1 MMKKN
6 EKTFS
11 EIYFEDEESIINS
24 LKVIKSEYF
33 KKAIKAFFCIL
44 FILTIY
50 LIYLI
55 LWFQPNIFLPNNTT
69 LEITSTIRKISF
81 NLTTGWAFFSISIF
95 ITAYL
100 IKLIRMKFTPS
111 LICFMKKEVH
121 NIGLKFQKRFA
132 SSSLF
137 LMLNSGAV
145 ALLIYI
151 DFGIIQLDG
160 SYISNVIQ
168 SLIILYLIL
177 SITIPVIWIFVNDK
191 FVAKL
196 KQNFFV
202 LFEFH
207 YKIRKK
213 RGYDPNLVGIYLTS
227 NRLCSRFNKSG
238 KEAYSK
244 ISEIRWLPRKGK
256 TNFELNPYLHFHEFS
271 APVNFQKQFL
281 NITLALN
288 EWDENYILNH
298 YYRNASYSYL
308 KNMKIRLFSNENY
321 LFSWRIRV

>member
-1 MMKKN
+1 
-6 EKTFS
+6 
-11 EIYFEDEESIINS
+11 
-24 LKVIKSEYF
+24 
-33 KKAIKAFFCIL
+33 
-44 FILTIY
+44 
-50 LIYLI
+50 
-55 LWFQPNIFLPNNTT
+55 
-69 LEITSTIRKISF
+69 
-81 NLTTGWAFFSISIF
+81 
-95 ITAYL
+95 
-100 IKLIRMKFTPS
+100 
-111 LICFMKKEVH
+111 MKKEIH

-160 SYISNVIQ
+160 SYIGNGVQ
-168 SLIILYLIL
+168 SFIILYLIL

-196 KQNFFV
+196 KQNFYV

-238 KEAYSK
+238 KETHSK
-244 ISEIRWLPRKGK
+244 ISEIRWLPRNGK
-256 TNFELNPYLHFHEFS
+256 TKHELNPYLHFHEFS

-281 NITLALN
+281 NISLALN
-288 EWDENYILNH
+288 EWDENHMLNY
-298 YYRNASYSYL
+298 YYRNTGYSYL
-308 KNMKIRLFSNENY
+308 KNMKMRLLSNENF
-321 LFSWRIRV
+321 LFSWRIRG